1 MNDLTQGKPF
11 SVIWRFSLPLLL
23 SMALQQL
30 YNLADS
36 ILVGQFT
43 GEAGLAAIGAAYPI
57 TLIYIAI
64 ATGASMGCS
73 VVIAQL
79 FGAKRM
85 RDLKTAIFTVIG
97 FLFVLGIV
105 LGGAGIL
112 LSHPILRLLHTQEA
126 VLDTAAAY
134 LSIYAFGII
143 GNFVYNTAA
152 AIFTGLGDSKRPL
165 YFLMIAAGLNVVLDL
180 IAVGPLNMG
189 VSGAAWA
196 TAIAQFVSAI
206 VSVIVLFRMAKH
218 QLDLPQD
225 APKFSKN
232 LLGEMCRF
240 SVPAIIQQCCVAFSH
255 TILQR
260 LVNTYGVTFMAGY
273 EAASKIHN
281 FVYMCFNTIGTALS
295 SFAAQNFAAE
305 KPQRVNQG
313 CKASTGIIFVF
324 TAVALLILQLFPAQ
338 LISMFVNVEE
348 NPGVV
353 EVGKL
358 YLRIISPD
366 YLLICFIIVGG
377 GLLRGV
383 GRVRDFL
390 LVTLLDFAIRI
401 GMSYGLSLAIL
412 PGIGGYPLPTYTGM
426 FWAWYFGSAVDLAVL
441 LVLYYKMN
449 HGGILDTRRMKA

>member
-1 MNDLTQGKPF
+1 MNDLTVGKPF

-23 SMALQQL
+23 SMALQQF

-36 ILVGQFT
+36 MIVGRFT

-79 FGAKRM
+79 FGGKRM
-85 RDLKTAIFTVIG
+85 ADLKTAITTAIAA
-97 FLFVLGIV
+97 LLTLGII

-112 LSHPILRLLHTQEA
+112 LARPILSLLSTQEA

-134 LSIYAFGII
+134 LAIYAFGVI
-143 GNFVYNTAA
+143 GNFVYNTATS
-152 AIFTGLGDSKRPL
+152 IFTGLGDSKRPL
-165 YFLMIAAGLNVVLDL
+165 YFLLVSSLLNVVLDL

-189 VSGAAWA
+189 VAGAAWA
-196 TAIAQFVSAI
+196 TAISQFVSAI
-206 VSVIVLFRMAKH
+206 LSVTVLMKKSRKE
-218 QLDLPQD
+218 LELPSD
-225 APKFSKN
+225 APHFSGK
-232 LLGEMCRF
+232 LLEEMCRF
-240 SVPAIIQQCCVAFSH
+240 SIPAIIQQCCVAFSH

-260 LVNTYGVTFMAGY
+260 LVNSYGVTFMAGY

-295 SFAAQNFAAE
+295 SFAAQNYAAK
-305 KPQRVNQG
+305 KPDRVRQG
-313 CKASTGIIFVF
+313 CNSSVGIIFGF
-324 TAVALLILQLFPAQ
+324 TVIALLILQLFPAK
-338 LISMFVNVEE
+338 LIGLFVDASE
-348 NPGVV
+348 NPGVI
-353 EVGKL
+353 EVGKA

-366 YLLICFIIVGG
+366 YLLICFVIAGG

-383 GRVRDFL
+383 GRVKDFL

-401 GMSYGLSLAIL
+401 SMSFLLSLVVL
-412 PGIGGYPLPTYTGM
+412 NSYTGM
-426 FWAWYFGSAVDLAVL
+426 FWAWYFGTAVDLAIL
-441 LVLYYKMN
+441 LVLYYRML
-449 HGGILDTRRMKA
+449 HGGILDTKQKVS